1 MKAVTLVVM
10 RRKLLDAYDHAG
22 AAYSAMTDKEKERHV
37 FEMLDAMSI
46 AARVFSR
53 SARVRLASTS
63 STVRAISQ
71 RAAQITSA
79 ST

>member
-22 AAYSAMTDKEKERHV
+22 AAYSAMTDKKERHV

-46 AARVFSR
+46 AARAAGYR
-53 SARVRLASTS
+53 LTKRRESADA
-63 STVRAISQ
+63 
-71 RAAQITSA
+71 
-79 ST
+79 

>member
-46 AARVFSR
+46 AAR
-53 SARVRLASTS
+53 AVRP
-63 STVRAISQ
+63 V
-71 RAAQITSA
+71 
-79 ST
+79 